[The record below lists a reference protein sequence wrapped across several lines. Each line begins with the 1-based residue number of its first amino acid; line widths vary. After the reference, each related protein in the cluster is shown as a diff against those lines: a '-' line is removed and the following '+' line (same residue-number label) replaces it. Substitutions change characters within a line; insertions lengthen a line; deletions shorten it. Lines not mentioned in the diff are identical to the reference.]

1 MSACPA
7 CRTRNEEDAR
17 FCVNCGA
24 ALPAPKTKPRSRGRA
39 TQPLPAQ
46 SPFAPRP
53 AGAVFGHRFVAAGAA
68 TARDR
73 QHVYAVSEAAGAGSQ
88 GWRQCSNPEC
98 GAVQASQA
106 ATEGKCAQ
114 CAAPLS
120 AERPSLVLVE
130 APARDACGSAFDV
143 AARPPVHA
151 AVRAP
156 IAAFAE
162 RVAAAERFCVVAPR
176 VDELPASLERGQV
189 WRWGQGLAQA
199 LDDLHALGISFGGRV
214 DAQHLGVAG
223 GHAVWRDFSRCQ
235 VGAAVAQDTRSA
247 DVRGLALV
255 LYQLATGKSQFS
267 LDATL
272 SLSAN
277 SLFSQVLTG
286 SGPVSA
292 AQFTQGLGAILSET
306 ATPPGVD
313 YFSGR
318 RTDVGR
324 VRTLNEDA
332 VLALELGSLQQ
343 SASRPVGV
351 YAVADGMGGHAAGE
365 VASGVVV
372 TTLGQKALT
381 DMAPGGVLATGNK
394 DRTDW
399 VQEAVTQANVAVF
412 ERRQAAGT
420 DMGSTLVL
428 AVLEGTTAY
437 IAHVG
442 DSRAYLVNARG
453 IRRLTADHSLV
464 ERLVATRQITRE
476 EAQTHPQ
483 RNVIYRTMGDRP
495 RVEADMSR
503 QPLAVGDRL
512 LLCSD
517 GLTGKLTDEDIRR
530 IVSEQAASPQDAC
543 ERLVA
548 AANRA
553 GGDDN
558 ISVIVVEIVKA

>member
-1 MSACPA
+1 MTACPA
-7 CRTRNEEDAR
+7 CRKPNEEDAR

-24 ALPAPKTKPRSRGRA
+24 ALPVPQTKPRPRGPA

-46 SPFAPRP
+46 SAFAPRP
-53 AGAVFGHRFVAAGAA
+53 AGAVFGDRFVASGPA
-68 TARDR
+68 TARGR
-73 QHVYAVSEAAGAGSQ
+73 LHVYAVTEAARPGEQAS
-88 GWRQCSNPEC
+88 RQCSSPEC
-98 GAVQASQA
+98 GAVHGPQA
-106 ATEGKCAQ
+106 AAGGTCVH

-120 AERPSLVLVE
+120 AERLSLVLVE

-143 AARPPVHA
+143 AAQAPVHA

-162 RVAAAERFCVVAPR
+162 RVAGAERFCYVAPR
-176 VDELPASLERGQV
+176 VDELPASFDRGQV
-189 WRWGQGLAQA
+189 WRWGQDLAQA

-214 DAQHLGVAG
+214 DAQHFGLAG
-223 GHAVWRDFSRCQ
+223 GHAVWRDFSRCH
-235 VGAAVAQDTRSA
+235 VGTAVAPDARSA
-247 DVRGLALV
+247 DVRGLAQV
-255 LYQLATGKSQFS
+255 LFQWASGKSQFV
-267 LDATL
+267 LDHTL
-272 SLSAN
+272 ALSAN

-286 SGPVSA
+286 NTPTSA
-292 AQFTQGLGAILSET
+292 AQLAQGLGAILAET
-306 ATPPGVD
+306 GPAPGID
-313 YFSGR
+313 YISGR

-332 VLALELGSLQQ
+332 VLALEIASLRQ

-365 VASGVVV
+365 VASALVVN
-372 TTLGQKALT
+372 TLAQKALA
-381 DMAPGGVLATGNK
+381 DMAAGGEFATGGK
-394 DRTDW
+394 DRQDW
-399 VQEAVTQANVAVF
+399 VQEAVAQANGAVF

-428 AVLEGTTAY
+428 AVLEGNAAY
-437 IAHVG
+437 VAHVG

-464 ERLVATRQITRE
+464 ERLVATRQISRE
-476 EAQTHPQ
+476 DAQTHPQ

-495 RVEADMSR
+495 RVEADIAR
-503 QPLAVGDRL
+503 QALAAGDRL

-517 GLTGKLTDEDIRR
+517 GLTGKLADDDIRR
-530 IVSEQAASPQDAC
+530 IVMEQAASPQDAC
-543 ERLVA
+543 ERLIA

>member
-1 MSACPA
+1 MIACPA
-7 CRTRNEEDAR
+7 CRVQNEEDAR

-24 ALPAPKTKPRSRGRA
+24 ALPVPRTKPRSRGLA

-46 SPFAPRP
+46 PAFAPRP
-53 AGAVFGHRFVAAGAA
+53 VGAVFGDRFVASVPA
-68 TARDR
+68 TARGR
-73 QHVYAVSEAAGAGSQ
+73 LHVYAVTEAARPGGQVS
-88 GWRQCSNPEC
+88 RQCSNPEC
-98 GAVQASQA
+98 GAVHGPQAGA
-106 ATEGKCAQ
+106 GGTCAR

-130 APARDACGSAFDV
+130 GPARDACGSAFDV
-143 AARPPVHA
+143 AARAPVHA

-156 IAAFAE
+156 IAAFTE
-162 RVAAAERFCVVAPR
+162 RVAGAERFCYVAPH
-176 VDELPASLERGQV
+176 VDELPASLDRGQV
-189 WRWGQGLAQA
+189 WRWGQGLAEA

-214 DAQHLGVAG
+214 DAQHFGFAN

-235 VGAAVAQDTRSA
+235 ADVAVPQDTRSA
-247 DVRGLALV
+247 DVRGLAQV
-255 LYQLATGKSQFS
+255 LFQWTTGKAQFA
-267 LDATL
+267 LDHTL
-272 SLSAN
+272 ALSAN
-277 SLFSQVLTG
+277 SLFSQALTG
-286 SGPVSA
+286 NSPISA
-292 AQFTQGLGAILSET
+292 VQLAQGLGAILAE
-306 ATPPGVD
+306 AGPAPGVD
-313 YFSGR
+313 YVSGR

-332 VLALELGSLQQ
+332 VLALEIASLRHP
-343 SASRPVGV
+343 ASRPVGV

-365 VASGVVV
+365 VASGLVVNA
-372 TTLGQKALT
+372 LAQKALA
-381 DMAPGGVLATGNK
+381 DMAAGGEFATGGK
-394 DRTDW
+394 DRQDW
-399 VQEAVTQANVAVF
+399 VQEAVAQANGAVF

-428 AVLEGTTAY
+428 AVLEGNTAY

-442 DSRAYLVNARG
+442 DSRAYLLNARG

-476 EAQTHPQ
+476 EAQSHPQ

-495 RVEADMSR
+495 RVEADIAR
-503 QPLAVGDRL
+503 QALAAGDHL

-530 IVSEQAASPQDAC
+530 IVMEQATSPQDAC